1 MFSGGHLH
9 ASAFLELEFRSLE
22 GDHPETAEAS
32 LIRAGR
38 PQLSIHFAASVIV
51 SVAILRKGKDARNG
65 DIWCRSFAAFTS
77 VLPVSLFLQNNDA
90 AMTHP

>member
-1 MFSGGHLH
+1 MFSGGHHH

-22 GDHPETAEAS
+22 GDHPETADAS
-32 LIRAGR
+32 LPRADR

-51 SVAILRKGKDARNG
+51 SVAILRKGKDGLKRLHL
-65 DIWCRSFAAFTS
+65 CRPFAAVTS
-77 VLPVSLFLQNNDA
+77 VLPVSLFLQNNYA